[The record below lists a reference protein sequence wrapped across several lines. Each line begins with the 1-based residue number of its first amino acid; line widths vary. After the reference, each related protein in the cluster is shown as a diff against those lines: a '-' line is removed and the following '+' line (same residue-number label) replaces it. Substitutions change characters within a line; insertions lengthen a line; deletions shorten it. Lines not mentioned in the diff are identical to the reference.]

1 MEVLTP
7 VIEIATLAMCHPG
20 QDLPFGRAI
29 TLELVR
35 DDHPRHV
42 LQAFE
47 QLTKK
52 FLCRCLVPPALHQ
65 DVEDMIVLIDRAPEI
80 LALPMNHQQHFVQGP
95 CVAWL
100 GASTLQPIRVVLPK
114 LQTPLAD
121 GLVRHIDTAFKQQLL
136 HIGIAQGGAIVQPD
150 PMADDLGWKPVIF
163 IGGA

>member
-1 MEVLTP
+1 
-7 VIEIATLAMCHPG
+7 
-20 QDLPFGRAI
+20 
-29 TLELVR
+29 
-35 DDHPRHV
+35 
-42 LQAFE
+42 
-47 QLTKK
+47 
-52 FLCRCLVPPALHQ
+52 LVPAALRQ
-65 DVEDMIVLIDRAPEI
+65 DVEDIIVLIDRVPEI
-80 LALPMNHQQHFVQGP
+80 LALPMNRQKHFVQMP

-136 HIGIAQGGAIVQPD
+136 HIGIAQGEAIVQSD